1 MEDNNRSIQIDKNHT
16 YDPNAVG
23 RVYVS
28 SEVIFYSVDDLIKM
42 TGWSRKTVQR
52 MFRDPEFH
60 SVQMGRKQLIENH
73 ALIEYFSVKR
83 VKEFIDTGETD
94 A

>member
-1 MEDNNRSIQIDKNHT
+1 MSRKNCRIQVDNNHT
-16 YDPNAVG
+16 YEPSAIG

-28 SEVIFYSVDDLIKM
+28 SEVIFYSVDDLIEM
-42 TGWSRKTVQR
+42 TGWSRQTVQR

-60 SVQMGRKQLIENH
+60 LLHFGRKQLIENH

-83 VKEFIDTGETD
+83 EKEYIDTGETD